1 MPSENRRKRDKE
13 RRRNEI
19 IDAAEKLFFSKGYD
33 EITMDDVAAD
43 AGLAKG
49 TLYTYF
55 KSKESLFYAVAL
67 RGVKLLNTL
76 FAGAVKMEKTGVD
89 KIYATGVAYYEFSK
103 RYPEY
108 FKLFSYAESERFVC
122 RDDENVLEL
131 TKASQE
137 NLNIM
142 LESIRIGQEDGSIMP
157 GLDPLMTA
165 IFLMESTK
173 AMILIPGFHV
183 TRYRND
189 QDRDEVM
196 RFTLERL
203 KRSIVNTP
211 IGDSTAIR

>member
-1 MPSENRRKRDKE
+1 MSSENRRKRDKE

-19 IDAAEKLFFSKGYD
+19 IDTAERLFFSKGYD
-33 EITMDDVAAD
+33 VITMDDVAAD

-67 RGVKLLNTL
+67 RGARLLNAL
-76 FAGAVKMEKTGVD
+76 FAGAVKMERAGID
-89 KIYATGVAYYEFSK
+89 KIYSTGGAYYEFAK
-103 RYPEY
+103 KYPEY

-122 RDDENVLEL
+122 RDDENARKL
-131 TKASQE
+131 TRVNQD

-142 LESIRIGQEDGSIMP
+142 LESIRIGQEDGSILP

-165 IFLMESTK
+165 IFLMESTN
-173 AMILIPGFHV
+173 AMIPIPGFRETLHRSGRD
-183 TRYRND
+183 T
-189 QDRDEVM
+189 DEVM

-203 KRSIVNTP
+203 KRSIENLQ
-211 IGDSTAIR
+211 